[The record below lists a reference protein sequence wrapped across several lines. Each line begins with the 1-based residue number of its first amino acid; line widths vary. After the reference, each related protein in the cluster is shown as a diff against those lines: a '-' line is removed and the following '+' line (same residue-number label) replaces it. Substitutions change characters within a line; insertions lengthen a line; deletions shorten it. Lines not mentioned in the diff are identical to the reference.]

1 MAAAMG
7 EDRRHMFLVHKRYAK
22 LQSFDIPL
30 IRHRAPGRG
39 LRPYAAVILK
49 QEDRPA
55 VRRRGEAE
63 AVMIGHSVF
72 VRGRC
77 AGFGRR
83 QRSFQSPRLIG

>member
-1 MAAAMG
+1 MVAMG

-30 IRHRAPGRG
+30 IRHRAPGG
-39 LRPYAAVILK
+39 LRAVILK